1 MSLTASILVVD
12 DDKGVRETLSEL
24 LETEGFMVVTA
35 ENGEQAV
42 RAAKKQV
49 FEVAL
54 IDIKLPD
61 MDGLE
66 LLEKLKEGEVGY
78 RMVKILITGF
88 PTLKSAIEAVNREAD
103 GYVFKPIDA
112 WKLLRIIRERLDKKT
127 NEYIRTHAHNL

>member
-1 MSLTASILVVD
+1 MTLPASVLVVV
-12 DDKGVRETLSEL
+12 DDKGVRETLAEL
-24 LETEGFMVVTA
+24 FEAEGFLVVTA

-54 IDIKLPD
+54 IDVELPVRG
-61 MDGLE
+61 GLE

-88 PTLKSAIEAVNREAD
+88 PTLKSAIEAVNRGAD
-103 GYVFKPIDA
+103 GYVFKPIDT
-112 WKLLRIIRERLDKKT
+112 WKLLKIIRERLDKKT
-127 NEYIRTHAHNL
+127 SEYIRTHANVR